1 MIDKGKSQVK
11 TFVSAMKNE
20 TLETKHALKM
30 ILDHLNGEK
39 LTPDEWAWVR
49 GQMKDVVKMLGLT
62 TMAIAP
68 GGSLVALLAKALKA
82 DKYILPSSFQKQDEK
97 EVTESLVMHVT
108 GKKTLDTEGWNNII
122 KKTGAVTSHRG
133 QWDHPGQCTM
143 IPGNQI
149 TMKNVAYPVLG
160 IDDTGHMQ
168 MMQPEQE
175 YNYPGKHVFE
185 IPHTAHYQTMIM
197 QLRNSIRN
205 GKYDSKW

>member
-1 MIDKGKSQVK
+1 
-11 TFVSAMKNE
+11 
-20 TLETKHALKM
+20 
-30 ILDHLNGEK
+30 
-39 LTPDEWAWVR
+39 
-49 GQMKDVVKMLGLT
+49 
-62 TMAIAP
+62 
-68 GGSLVALLAKALKA
+68 
-82 DKYILPSSFQKQDEK
+82 
-97 EVTESLVMHVT
+97 
-108 GKKTLDTEGWNNII
+108 
-122 KKTGAVTSHRG
+122 
-133 QWDHPGQCTM
+133 M